1 MLRTIISINEKD
13 KNWLIQQAKLRHLTM
28 AELVRRAIQNYR
40 TKKEIEAMPNLEEL
54 LNATSGIWPQGDGLS
69 YQHKLRDEWE
79 DK

>member
-1 MLRTIISINEKD
+1 
-13 KNWLIQQAKLRHLTM
+13 
-28 AELVRRAIQNYR
+28 
-40 TKKEIEAMPNLEEL
+40 LEEL